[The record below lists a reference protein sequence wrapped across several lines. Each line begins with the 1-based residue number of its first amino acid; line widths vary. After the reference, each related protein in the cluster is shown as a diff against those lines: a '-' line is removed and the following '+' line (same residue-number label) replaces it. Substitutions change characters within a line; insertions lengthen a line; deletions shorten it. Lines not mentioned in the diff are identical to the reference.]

1 MDRDVWLTSSSNT
14 LGAVLAT
21 QSNVDDVLRAAANAP
36 EGKGR
41 RVGRIQRRLR
51 KAAAVEATTAA
62 VVGSAEVLA
71 DSSAGA
77 KRARV

>member
-21 QSNVDDVLRAAANAP
+21 QANVDDVLRAAANAP

-41 RVGRIQRRLR
+41 RMGRIHRRLR
-51 KAAAVEATTAA
+51 KAAAVEATTA

-71 DSSAGA
+71 ESSAGA